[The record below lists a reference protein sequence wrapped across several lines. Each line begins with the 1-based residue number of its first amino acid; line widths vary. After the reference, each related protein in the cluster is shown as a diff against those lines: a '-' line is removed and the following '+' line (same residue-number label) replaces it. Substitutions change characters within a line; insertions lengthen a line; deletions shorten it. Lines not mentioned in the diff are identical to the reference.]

1 MSPSGQGRHVIAPF
15 GSLLNFPTS
24 QEKQSPMSSWAE
36 YKTPLS
42 VLNFPAR
49 QTSQDMCLAASVAW
63 SGLYFPAGQMEHLER
78 ELWRSGE
85 VALSALKRPAGQ
97 TMQEKEA
104 GVSV

>member
-1 MSPSGQGRHVIAPF
+1 
-15 GSLLNFPTS
+15 
-24 QEKQSPMSSWAE
+24 MSSWAE

-85 VALSALKRPAGQ
+85 VALSALNLPAGQ
-97 TMQEKEA
+97 IVQVDATSSEYVPALQIVQEEA
-104 GVSV
+104 AVGL